1 MTLYTE
7 IWLGRAWSSPTLVD
21 KLSIWLDYVRIP
33 YNYVFCPICV
43 WCNIST
49 VYIHRCVHMG
59 LCQYIDLCF
68 HAPCLHTFWHAIL
81 HLFTFFYFSCLVLI
95 TFSLSTHNN
104 RTPGI
109 SQGKS
114 LGSSP
119 LYTQTCIYFTCC
131 FSGVVPVVS
140 SPNPTR
146 AERVYVWWHPADS
159 LGFIKN
165 S

>member
-1 MTLYTE
+1 MQKKKTCMCCDEALDVQGEHLSLDVMLYYVILILCKIAPSACNGRSYMQEVKQKDRKTLQTSIRYCRRTMTLYTEQE
-7 IWLGRAWSSPTLVD
+7 IWLGRARASSTLVG

-81 HLFTFFYFSCLVLI
+81 HLFTFFLFL
-95 TFSLSTHNN
+95 F
-104 RTPGI
+104 
-109 SQGKS
+109 
-114 LGSSP
+114 
-119 LYTQTCIYFTCC
+119 
-131 FSGVVPVVS
+131 
-140 SPNPTR
+140 
-146 AERVYVWWHPADS
+146 
-159 LGFIKN
+159 
-165 S
+165 